1 MAVRCRGE
9 SADLAD
15 AGVEALTTFA
25 QLLAGGVL
33 TGLVFALVAV
43 GLTLVYG
50 VMDVVNFAH
59 GEFLML
65 AMYATLGLALIGL
78 SPFAGLPLVA
88 IALFLFGIV
97 VYRVF
102 IRRLLAGPPEATVFG
117 TFGLL
122 VLLQGLAQALFSSDF
137 LSVPHPPLQG
147 TLRFGGLAISQAT
160 LAEGAGALVLTAA
173 LFAFVEYTE
182 TGRAMRA
189 VAEDRVAATLMGIDV
204 QRVNGLAFG
213 IGAAC
218 VGAAGALLMLSYP
231 VFPTAGAPFALTAF
245 VVVALGGFGSIQ
257 GALVGALLVGLL
269 EVFGG
274 FYLSPE
280 LKMVPVYLAYLAIVL
295 VRPQGLLGR
304 R

>member
-1 MAVRCRGE
+1 M
-9 SADLAD
+9 
-15 AGVEALTTFA
+15 EALTTFE

-33 TGLVFALVAV
+33 AGLVFALVAV
-43 GLTLVYG
+43 GLTLIYG

-65 AMYATLGLALIGL
+65 AMYATLGLALVGIGPL
-78 SPFAGLPLVA
+78 VGLPLVG

-102 IRRLLAGPPEATVFG
+102 VRRLLAGPPEATVFG

-122 VLLQGLAQALFSSDF
+122 VLLQGLAQSLFTGDF
-137 LSVPHPPLQG
+137 RSVPDPPFAG
-147 TLRFGGLAISQAT
+147 TLRFGGVALSQAT
-160 LAEGAGALVLTAA
+160 VVEGIGALVLTAA
-173 LFAFVEYTE
+173 LYAFVEYTE

-189 VAEDRVAATLMGIDV
+189 VAEDRIAATLMGIDV
-204 QRVNGLAFG
+204 QRVNLLAFG
-213 IGAAC
+213 IGSAC
-218 VGAAGALLMLSYP
+218 VGAAGALLMLSFP
-231 VFPTAGAPFALTAF
+231 VFPTAGASFALTAF
-245 VVVALGGFGSIQ
+245 VVVALGGFGSIG
-257 GALVGALLVGLL
+257 GALVAALLVGLL

-274 FYLSPE
+274 YYLSPE

-295 VRPQGLLGR
+295 LRPQGLLGR

>member
-1 MAVRCRGE
+1 M
-9 SADLAD
+9 D
-15 AGVEALTTFA
+15 TFA
-25 QLLAGGVL
+25 QLLVGGLL

-65 AMYATLGLALIGL
+65 SMYAALGLALIGIGPL
-78 SPFAGLPLVA
+78 LGLPLVA

-102 IRRLLAGPPEATVFG
+102 IRRLLAGPSEATVFG

-122 VLLQGLAQALFSSDF
+122 VLLQGAAQATLTSDF
-137 LSVPHPPLQG
+137 QSVPNPPLQG
-147 TLRFGGLAISQAT
+147 TIHLGPIALSQAT
-160 LAEGAGALVLTAA
+160 LVEGIGALVLTAS

-189 VAEDRVAATLMGIDV
+189 LAEDRVAATLMGIDV

-218 VGAAGALLMLSYP
+218 VGAAGSLLMLSYP
-231 VFPTAGAPFALTAF
+231 VYPTAGAPFALTAF

-274 FYLSPE
+274 FYLAPE
-280 LKMVPVYLAYLAIVL
+280 LKMVPVYVAYLAVVL
-295 VRPQGLLGR
+295 LRPQGLLGR

>member
-1 MAVRCRGE
+1 VAVRRVGQ
-9 SADLAD
+9 AGDLAD
-15 AGVEALTTFA
+15 AGVEAVATFG
-25 QLLAGGVL
+25 QLLAGGLL

-43 GLTLVYG
+43 GLTLIYG

-65 AMYATLGLALIGL
+65 AMYATLGLALVGL
-78 SPFAGLPLVA
+78 GPLVGLPLVA
-88 IALFLFGIV
+88 IAMFLFGIV

-102 IRRLLAGPPEATVFG
+102 VRRLLAGPPEATVFG

-122 VLLQGLAQALFSSDF
+122 VLMQGLAQALLTSDF
-137 LSVPHPPLQG
+137 QSVPNPPLQG
-147 TLRFGGLAISQAT
+147 TLRFGPIALSQAT
-160 LAEGAGALVLTAA
+160 AVEGIGALVLTAA

-218 VGAAGALLMLSYP
+218 VGAAGTLLMLSYP
-231 VFPTAGAPFALTAF
+231 VYPTAGASFALTAF
-245 VVVALGGFGSIQ
+245 VIVALGGFGSIQ
-257 GALVGALLVGLL
+257 GALVGALLVGML

-280 LKMVPVYLAYLAIVL
+280 LKMVPVYLAYLAVVL
-295 VRPQGLLGR
+295 LRPQGLLGR

>member
-1 MAVRCRGE
+1 
-9 SADLAD
+9 
-15 AGVEALTTFA
+15 VEALTTFA
-25 QLLAGGVL
+25 QLLASGLL

-43 GLTLVYG
+43 GLTLIYG

-78 SPFAGLPLVA
+78 SPIVGLPLVA

-97 VYRVF
+97 VYRLF

-122 VLLQGLAQALFSSDF
+122 VLLQGVAQASFSSDF
-137 LSVPHPPLQG
+137 LSVPHPPFQG
-147 TLRFGGLAISQAT
+147 TIRFAGIAIAQAT
-160 LAEGAGALVLTAA
+160 VIEAIGALVLTAG

-189 VAEDRVAATLMGIDV
+189 VAEDRIAATLMGIDV
-204 QRVNGLAFG
+204 QRTNALAFG
-213 IGAAC
+213 IGSAC

-231 VFPTAGAPFALTAF
+231 VYPTAGAPFALTAF
-245 VVVALGGFGSIQ
+245 VIVALGGFGSIQ
-257 GALVGALLVGLL
+257 GALVGAIIVGLL

-274 FYLSPE
+274 FYLAPE
-280 LKMVPVYLAYLAIVL
+280 LKMVPVFLAYLIVVL
-295 VRPQGLLGR
+295 LRPQGLLGR

>member
-1 MAVRCRGE
+1 M
-9 SADLAD
+9 
-15 AGVEALTTFA
+15 EALSTLA
-25 QLLAGGVL
+25 QLIASGLL

-43 GLTLVYG
+43 GLTLIYG

-65 AMYATLGLALIGL
+65 AMYATFGLALLGL
-78 SPFAGLPLVA
+78 GPLVGLPLVV
-88 IALFLFGIV
+88 IALLLFGIV
-97 VYRVF
+97 VYRLF

-137 LSVPHPPLQG
+137 LTIANRPLQG
-147 TLRFGGLAISQAT
+147 VVRAGPIALEQAT
-160 LAEGAGALVLTAA
+160 IVEGLGALVLTAV

-204 QRVNGLAFG
+204 QGVNAAAFG
-213 IGAAC
+213 IGSAC

-231 VFPTAGAPFALTAF
+231 VYPTAGAQFALTAF
-245 VVVALGGFGSIQ
+245 VVVALGGFGSIH
-257 GALVGALLVGLL
+257 GALLGALIVGML
-269 EVFGG
+269 EVLGG
-274 FYLSPE
+274 FYLAPE
-280 LKMVPVYLAYLAIVL
+280 LKMVPVYVAYLAIVL
-295 VRPQGLLGR
+295 LRPQGLLGR

>member
-1 MAVRCRGE
+1 
-9 SADLAD
+9 
-15 AGVEALTTFA
+15 VEALGTFG
-25 QLLAGGVL
+25 QLLVGGLL

-65 AMYATLGLALIGL
+65 AMYATLGLALLGL
-78 SPFAGLPLVA
+78 GPLVGLPLVA
-88 IALFLFGIV
+88 VAMFLFGIV

-102 IRRLLAGPPEATVFG
+102 VRRLLAGPPEATVFG

-122 VLLQGLAQALFSSDF
+122 VLLQGVAQATLTSDF
-137 LSVPHPPLQG
+137 QSAPNVPFRG
-147 TLRFGGLAISQAT
+147 TLHLGAIAVSQAT
-160 LAEGAGALVLTAA
+160 VIEGIGALVLTAA

-231 VFPTAGAPFALTAF
+231 VYPTAGAPFALTAF

-257 GALVGALLVGLL
+257 GALVGALLVGML

-280 LKMVPVYLAYLAIVL
+280 MKMVPVYLAYLAIVL
-295 VRPQGLLGR
+295 LRPQGLLGR

>member
-1 MAVRCRGE
+1 
-9 SADLAD
+9 
-15 AGVEALTTFA
+15 VEALTTLA
-25 QLLAGGVL
+25 QLLVSGVL

-65 AMYATLGLALIGL
+65 AMYATLGLALVGL
-78 SPFAGLPLVA
+78 GPLVGLPLVA
-88 IALFLFGIV
+88 IAMFLFGIV
-97 VYRVF
+97 VYRLF

-122 VLLQGLAQALFSSDF
+122 VLLQGLAQSTFSSDF
-137 LSVPHPPLQG
+137 LSAPNPPFQG
-147 TLRFGGLAISQAT
+147 TLHVGPLAVAQSAVV
-160 LAEGAGALVLTAA
+160 EGVGALVLTAL
-173 LFAFVEYTE
+173 LFAFVEFTE

-189 VAEDRVAATLMGIDV
+189 VAEDRIAATLMGINV
-204 QRVNGLAFG
+204 QRINGLAFG

-231 VFPTAGAPFALTAF
+231 VYPTVGVQFALTAF
-245 VVVALGGFGSIQ
+245 VVVALGGFGSIA

-269 EVFGG
+269 EVLSG

-280 LKMVPVYLAYLAIVL
+280 VKMVPVYLAYLVVVL

>member
-1 MAVRCRGE
+1 V
-9 SADLAD
+9 D
-15 AGVEALTTFA
+15 TFA
-25 QLLAGGVL
+25 QLLVGGLL

-65 AMYATLGLALIGL
+65 SMYAALGLALIGIGPL
-78 SPFAGLPLVA
+78 LGLPLVA

-102 IRRLLAGPPEATVFG
+102 IRRLLAGPSEATVFG

-122 VLLQGLAQALFSSDF
+122 VLLQGAAQATLTSDF
-137 LSVPHPPLQG
+137 QSVPNPPLQG
-147 TLRFGGLAISQAT
+147 TIHLGPIALSQAT
-160 LAEGAGALVLTAA
+160 LVEGIGALVLTAS

-189 VAEDRVAATLMGIDV
+189 LAEDRVAATLMGIDV

-218 VGAAGALLMLSYP
+218 VGAAGSLLMLSYP
-231 VFPTAGAPFALTAF
+231 VYPTAGAPFALTAF

-274 FYLSPE
+274 FYLAPE
-280 LKMVPVYLAYLAIVL
+280 LKMVPVYVAYLAVVL
-295 VRPQGLLGR
+295 LRPQGLLGR

>member
-1 MAVRCRGE
+1 V
-9 SADLAD
+9 AD
-15 AGVEALTTFA
+15 AGVEALTTFE
-25 QLLAGGVL
+25 QLLAGGL
-33 TGLVFALVAV
+33 LAGLVFALVAV

-65 AMYATLGLALIGL
+65 AMYATLGLALVGIGPL
-78 SPFAGLPLVA
+78 VGLPLVA
-88 IALFLFGIV
+88 LALFLFGIV
-97 VYRVF
+97 IYRVF

-122 VLLQGLAQALFSSDF
+122 VLLQGLAQSVFTGDF
-137 LSVPHPPLQG
+137 QSVPNPPFQG
-147 TLRFGGLAISQAT
+147 TLRLGGLALSQAT
-160 LAEGAGALVLTAA
+160 LIEGIGALVLTGA

-218 VGAAGALLMLSYP
+218 VGAAGALLMLSFP
-231 VFPTAGAPFALTAF
+231 VFPTAGASFALTAF

-257 GALVGALLVGLL
+257 GALVAALLVGML
-269 EVFGG
+269 EVLGG
-274 FYLSPE
+274 YYLAPE

-295 VRPQGLLGR
+295 LRPQGLLGR

>member
-1 MAVRCRGE
+1 M
-9 SADLAD
+9 
-15 AGVEALTTFA
+15 EALSTFA
-25 QLLAGGVL
+25 QLLVGGLL

-65 AMYATLGLALIGL
+65 AMYGAFGLALLGIGPL
-78 SPFAGLPLVA
+78 LGLPLVV

-97 VYRVF
+97 VYRLFV
-102 IRRLLAGPPEATVFG
+102 RRLLNGPPEATVFG

-122 VLLQGLAQALFSSDF
+122 VLLQGLAQTFFSSDF
-137 LSVPHPPLQG
+137 LSVPNRPFAD
-147 TLRFGGLAISQAT
+147 TLHLGPVAVSQASVV
-160 LAEGAGALVLTAA
+160 EGVGALLLTAV

-204 QRVNGLAFG
+204 QRTNALAFG

-218 VGAAGALLMLSYP
+218 VGAAGSLLMLSYP
-231 VFPTAGAPFALTAF
+231 VYPTAGAPFALTAF

-280 LKMVPVYLAYLAIVL
+280 LKMVPVYLAYLVVVL

>member
-1 MAVRCRGE
+1 VAVRRRHE
-9 SADLAD
+9 VTDLAD

-25 QLLAGGVL
+25 QLLAGGLL

-65 AMYATLGLALIGL
+65 AMYATLGLALVGIGPL
-78 SPFAGLPLVA
+78 LGLPLVA

-97 VYRVF
+97 VYRLFV
-102 IRRLLAGPPEATVFG
+102 RRLLAGPPEATVFG

-122 VLLQGLAQALFSSDF
+122 VLLQGLAQTVFSSDF
-137 LSVPHPPLQG
+137 HSTPNPPFQG
-147 TLRFGGLAISQAT
+147 TIRFAGIAVSQA
-160 LAEGAGALVLTAA
+160 AVIEGIGALLLTAA
-173 LFAFVEYTE
+173 LYAFVEYTE

-189 VAEDRVAATLMGIDV
+189 VAEDRIAATLMGIDV
-204 QRVNGLAFG
+204 QRINGLAFG
-213 IGAAC
+213 MGAAC

-231 VFPTAGAPFALTAF
+231 VFPTAGASFALTAF

-257 GALVGALLVGLL
+257 GALVGALLVGML

-274 FYLSPE
+274 YYLSPE
-280 LKMVPVYLAYLAIVL
+280 LKMVPVFLAYLIVVL
-295 VRPQGLLGR
+295 LRPQGLLGR

>member
-1 MAVRCRGE
+1 
-9 SADLAD
+9 
-15 AGVEALTTFA
+15 VEALTTFA
-25 QLLAGGVL
+25 QLVVGGVL
-33 TGLVFALVAV
+33 AGLVFALVAV

-65 AMYATLGLALIGL
+65 AMYAAFGLTLLGLGPLL
-78 SPFAGLPLVA
+78 GLPVVA
-88 IALFLFGIV
+88 LALFLFGLI
-97 VYRVF
+97 VYRLF

-122 VLLQGLAQALFSSDF
+122 VLLQGLAQALFTSDF
-137 LSVPHPPLQG
+137 RSAPNPPFQDVWRIG
-147 TLRFGGLAISQAT
+147 AIAIPQAS
-160 LAEGAGALVLTAA
+160 LVEGIGAIVLTSV

-189 VAEDRVAATLMGIDV
+189 VAEDRIAATLMGIDV
-204 QRVNGLAFG
+204 QRINLLAFG

-218 VGAAGALLMLSYP
+218 VGAAGSLLLLSNPAYP
-231 VFPTAGAPFALTAF
+231 TVGAQFALTAF

-269 EVFGG
+269 EVLGG

-280 LKMVPVYLAYLAIVL
+280 LKMVPVYLAYLVVVL
-295 VRPQGLLGR
+295 LRPQGLLGR

>member
-1 MAVRCRGE
+1 L
-9 SADLAD
+9 D
-15 AGVEALTTFA
+15 TFA
-25 QLLAGGVL
+25 QLLVGGLL

-65 AMYATLGLALIGL
+65 AMYAALGLALIGIGPL
-78 SPFAGLPLVA
+78 LGLPLVA

-122 VLLQGLAQALFSSDF
+122 VLLQGAAQATLTSDF
-137 LSVPHPPLQG
+137 QSVPNPPLQG
-147 TLRFGGLAISQAT
+147 TIHLGPIALSQAS
-160 LAEGAGALVLTAA
+160 LVEGIGALVLTAA

-189 VAEDRVAATLMGIDV
+189 LAEDRVAATLMGIDV

-218 VGAAGALLMLSYP
+218 VGAAGSLLMLSYP
-231 VFPTAGAPFALTAF
+231 VYPTAGAPFALTAF

-274 FYLSPE
+274 FYLAPE
-280 LKMVPVYLAYLAIVL
+280 LKMVPVYVAYLAVVL
-295 VRPQGLLGR
+295 LRPQGLLGR

>member
-1 MAVRCRGE
+1 M
-9 SADLAD
+9 
-15 AGVEALTTFA
+15 EALATFA
-25 QLLAGGVL
+25 QLLASGVL
-33 TGLVFALVAV
+33 TGLVFALVSV
-43 GLTLVYG
+43 GLTLIYG

-65 AMYATLGLALIGL
+65 AMYATLGLALVGL
-78 SPFAGLPLVA
+78 GPFVGLPLVA
-88 IALFLFGIV
+88 IALFLFGVV

-122 VLLQGLAQALFSSDF
+122 VLLQGAAQALFSSDF
-137 LSVPHPPLQG
+137 LSLPNRPLQG
-147 TLRFGGLAISQAT
+147 TIVVGPLALQQAT
-160 LAEGAGALVLTAA
+160 LVEGIGALILTA
-173 LFAFVEYTE
+173 LLYAFVEYTE

-204 QRVNGLAFG
+204 QRINARAFG
-213 IGAAC
+213 LGSAC

-231 VFPTAGAPFALTAF
+231 VYPTAGASFALTAF
-245 VVVALGGFGSIQ
+245 VVVALGGFGSIA

-274 FYLSPE
+274 YYLSPE
-280 LKMVPVYLAYLAIVL
+280 IKMVPVYLAYLVVVL
-295 VRPQGLLGR
+295 LRPQGLLGR

>member
-1 MAVRCRGE
+1 LAVRRRHEG
-9 SADLAD
+9 ADLAD

-25 QLLAGGVL
+25 QLLAGGLL

-65 AMYATLGLALIGL
+65 AMYAALGLALVGIGPL
-78 SPFAGLPLVA
+78 LGLPLVA

-97 VYRVF
+97 VYRLFV
-102 IRRLLAGPPEATVFG
+102 RRLLAGPPEATVFG

-122 VLLQGLAQALFSSDF
+122 VLLQGLAQAVFSSDF
-137 LSVPHPPLQG
+137 HSTPNPPFQG
-147 TLRFGGLAISQAT
+147 TIRFAGIAVSQA
-160 LAEGAGALVLTAA
+160 AVVEGIGALLLTAA
-173 LFAFVEYTE
+173 LYAFVEYTE

-204 QRVNGLAFG
+204 QRINGLAFG
-213 IGAAC
+213 MGAAC
-218 VGAAGALLMLSYP
+218 VGAAGSLLMLSYP
-231 VFPTAGAPFALTAF
+231 VFPTAGASFALTAF

-257 GALVGALLVGLL
+257 GALVGALLVGML

-274 FYLSPE
+274 YYLSPE
-280 LKMVPVYLAYLAIVL
+280 LKMVPVFLAYLIVVL
-295 VRPQGLLGR
+295 LRPQGLLGR

>member
-1 MAVRCRGE
+1 M
-9 SADLAD
+9 D
-15 AGVEALTTFA
+15 TFA
-25 QLLAGGVL
+25 QLLAGGLL

-43 GLTLVYG
+43 GLTLIYG

-65 AMYATLGLALIGL
+65 AMYAALGLALLGIGPL
-78 SPFAGLPLVA
+78 LGLPLVA
-88 IALFLFGIV
+88 LALFLFGIV

-102 IRRLLAGPPEATVFG
+102 VRRLLAGPPEATVFG
-117 TFGLL
+117 TFGML
-122 VLLQGLAQALFSSDF
+122 VLLQGVAQATLTSDYQ
-137 LSVPHPPLQG
+137 SVPKPPLQG
-147 TLRFGGLAISQAT
+147 TLHLGPVALSQAS
-160 LAEGAGALVLTAA
+160 LVEGIGALVLTAA

-189 VAEDRVAATLMGIDV
+189 VAEDRGAAALMGTDV
-204 QRVNGLAFG
+204 QRVNSLAFG

-218 VGAAGALLMLSYP
+218 VGAAGSLLMLSYP
-231 VFPTAGAPFALTAF
+231 VYPTAGAPFALTAF

-257 GALVGALLVGLL
+257 GALLGALLVGLL

-274 FYLSPE
+274 FYLAPE
-280 LKMVPVYLAYLAIVL
+280 LKLVPVYLAYLAVVL
-295 VRPQGLLGR
+295 LRPQGLLGR

>member
-1 MAVRCRGE
+1 V
-9 SADLAD
+9 AD
-15 AGVEALTTFA
+15 AGVEALSILA
-25 QLLAGGVL
+25 QLIVAGVL
-33 TGLVFALVAV
+33 TGLVFALVSV

-65 AMYATLGLALIGL
+65 AMYVAVGLALIGIG
-78 SPFAGLPLVA
+78 PIVGLPLVV

-102 IRRLLAGPPEATVFG
+102 VRRLLAGPPEATVFG

-122 VLLQGLAQALFSSDF
+122 VLMQGLAQAIFTSDYR
-137 LSVPHPPLQG
+137 SAPNPPFQG
-147 TLRFGGLAISQAT
+147 TLHLGAFAIPQAT
-160 LAEGAGALVLTAA
+160 LVEGIGAIVLTAL
-173 LFAFVEYTE
+173 LFAFVEFTE

-204 QRVNGLAFG
+204 QRINALAFG

-218 VGAAGALLMLSYP
+218 VGAAGSLLLLSNPAYP
-231 VFPTAGAPFALTAF
+231 TVGVQYALTAF

-257 GALVGALLVGLL
+257 GALVGAVLIGLL
-269 EVFGG
+269 EVLGG

-280 LKMVPVYLAYLAIVL
+280 LKLVPVYLAYLIVVL
-295 VRPQGLLGR
+295 LRPQGLLGR